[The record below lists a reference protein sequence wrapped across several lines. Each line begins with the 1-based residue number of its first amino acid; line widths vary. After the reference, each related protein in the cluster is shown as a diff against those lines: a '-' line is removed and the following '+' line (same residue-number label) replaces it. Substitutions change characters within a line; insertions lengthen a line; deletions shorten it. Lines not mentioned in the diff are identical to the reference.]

1 MTMRYAI
8 RVGAFVWAAV
18 GATVALGSLASV
30 NPDARAFV
38 GIVSVLGPLSALL
51 ATTAF
56 AHRQDRLG
64 GLLLLVSAATPTYFA
79 WILNVPALLLGLVLT
94 VAPTAILGRTQIYQR

>member
-1 MTMRYAI
+1 MTMRHAI
-8 RVGAFVWAAV
+8 QVGAFGWAAV
-18 GATVALGSLASV
+18 GATVALGSLGSV
-30 NPDARAFV
+30 NADARAIV

-56 AHRQDRLG
+56 AHRHDRLG

-79 WILNVPALLLGLVLT
+79 WILNVPALLLGLVLALT
-94 VAPTAILGRTQIYQR
+94 PTAIMGRTQIYQR